1 MTLSCITSHVDN
13 PATTAGCSR
22 ILRYL
27 DHLVAPPCSSHRLR
41 QSSIAL
47 GLPLTPSPLLK
58 TLSRLL
64 DHQLKPEIVGD
75 SPHPHLDLNLKVRR
89 LRLRRGGH
97 SLLPPRS
104 SSSAGHLILPP
115 TTTNRLAQTPRGVC
129 GTL

>member
-1 MTLSCITSHVDN
+1 MTLSYITSRVDN

-22 ILRYL
+22 MLRYL
-27 DHLVAPPCSSHRLR
+27 DHLAAPPCSSHRLH

-47 GLPLTPSPLLK
+47 GLPLNPLPFSKLRRGSWTTNSNPK
-58 TLSRLL
+58 SS
-64 DHQLKPEIVGD
+64 D
-75 SPHPHLDLNLKVRR
+75 SPHPHPALNLKVQR